1 MAVGEVMSVTL
12 ITTAH
17 ASGFSA
23 HMTIDGTAIT
33 ENWIGGSA
41 PDAGG
46 DSGLDIHSY
55 TIIKTGTSG
64 TIDNDFKVIANH
76 TKTS

>member
-1 MAVGEVMSVTL
+1 MAVGEVMSVTV

-17 ASGFSA
+17 ASRFSP

-41 PDAGG
+41 PSDGG
-46 DSGLDIHSY
+46 SSGLDVLTYI
-55 TIIKTGTSG
+55 IIKTGTSG
-64 TIDNDFKVIANH
+64 TVDNDFKVIANH
-76 TKTS
+76 SKTS